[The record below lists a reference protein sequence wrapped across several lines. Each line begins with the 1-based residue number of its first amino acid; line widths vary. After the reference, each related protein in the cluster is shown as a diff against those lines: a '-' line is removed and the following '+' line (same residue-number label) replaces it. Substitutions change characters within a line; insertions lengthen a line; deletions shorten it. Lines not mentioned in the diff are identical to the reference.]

1 MSTAILA
8 SATNSTTD
16 IDFPQPSTRSTDTE
30 RKVPVVWG
38 ERSACRTQD
47 VVRPGQR
54 ARVADRRSGAGV
66 SARNRADGSRP
77 GRTAVNYGRPS
88 LSISTATR
96 PVRRD
101 VSAGTNLSRMMV
113 VWTLG
118 LGTFFGVLGG
128 VVSEQGQQDIADA
141 TFTPTYASYSAE

>member
-1 MSTAILA
+1 MSTALLA

-16 IDFPQPSTRSTDTE
+16 SDFAQSSNRSTTTE

-38 ERSACRTQD
+38 ERSSSRTQD

-54 ARVADRRSGAGV
+54 ARVASRQSGAVV
-66 SARNRADGSRP
+66 SSRSRADGSRP
-77 GRTAVNYGRPS
+77 GRKAVNYGRPS
-88 LSISTATR
+88 LSISRATR

-101 VSAGTNLSRMMV
+101 MSAGTNLSRMMV

-118 LGTFFGVLGG
+118 LGTFFGILGG
-128 VVSEQGQQDIADA
+128 VVSEQGQQEIADT
-141 TFTPTYASYSAE
+141 TFAPTYASYSAQ